1 MVKLLTSTRFVYGH
15 EFDSQTGIF
24 FLLTCFIL
32 LLFSL
37 IRCARFAWS
46 SNFSGFSEELQF
58 LLYTKCHAVNSLSIR
73 LSIMETL
80 SGASENETRKN
91 SHYSN
96 DSKKIILQVPEVII
110 FSMC

>member
-1 MVKLLTSTRFVYGH
+1 MVL
-15 EFDSQTGIF
+15 EFLGILRRVTIF
-24 FLLTCFIL
+24 
-32 LLFSL
+32 
-37 IRCARFAWS
+37 
-46 SNFSGFSEELQF
+46 
-58 LLYTKCHAVNSLSIR
+58 LYTKCHAVNSLSIR